1 MASLQD
7 VIQPRPQM
15 RVHAEVCHDNGIAS
29 VHYSPQ
35 GYCLYTGGEK
45 GEIGMFDLRMMRM
58 VEVSLRPNCPPQRRL
73 GAEILALRVRHSKRT
88 SRRCSPSAFRRI
100 SATSTR
106 ARKTAR
112 SRCDRASA
120 FHCSAGS
127 DHLPT
132 CQVWEPGSF
141 ETAVVEVKDAH
152 VRHTGARATPCA
164 KEMPWVL

>member
-58 VEVSLRPNCPPQRRL
+58 VEVILRPNGPLP
-73 GAEILALRVRHSKRT
+73 AALA
-88 SRRCSPSAFRRI
+88 C
-100 SATSTR
+100 
-106 ARKTAR
+106 
-112 SRCDRASA
+112 
-120 FHCSAGS
+120 
-127 DHLPT
+127 
-132 CQVWEPGSF
+132 
-141 ETAVVEVKDAH
+141 
-152 VRHTGARATPCA
+152 
-164 KEMPWVL
+164 

>member
-88 SRRCSPSAFRRI
+88 SRRCSPSAAASPCTRR
-100 SATSTR
+100 
-106 ARKTAR
+106 
-112 SRCDRASA
+112 
-120 FHCSAGS
+120 
-127 DHLPT
+127 
-132 CQVWEPGSF
+132 
-141 ETAVVEVKDAH
+141 
-152 VRHTGARATPCA
+152 
-164 KEMPWVL
+164 